1 MGGFTETSPGLE
13 TESVSIDEF
22 RQFAARF
29 GRSDEIGPIG
39 TYYDSGQSKRTAT
52 RVRLLGLRACHT
64 LIAVACFTLNRSKDG
79 QSHSC
84 KLDSVIVTPTLRK
97 LGLAG
102 LLVAQGF
109 RELVEDDA
117 ESVTSIY
124 AHSVH
129 PATVKLLRK
138 HGFSDPQLAGAPISA
153 LRITDEGR
161 NAFLTS
167 LKVREQATSVR
178 LRHKCVACVNRKKGA
193 VPWCTLARH

>member
-13 TESVSIDEF
+13 TKAVSIDEF

-39 TYYDSGQSKRTAT
+39 TYFESGQSKQTAT
-52 RVRLLGLRACHT
+52 KVRLLGLRACHT
-64 LIAVACFTLNRSKDG
+64 LIAVACFTLNRSRDG
-79 QSHSC
+79 HSYSC

-97 LGLAG
+97 LGLAS

-117 ESVTSIY
+117 ESITTIY

-153 LRITDEGR
+153 LRVTDESRG
-161 NAFLTS
+161 AFLTS

-193 VPWCTLARH
+193 VPWCGPVRH